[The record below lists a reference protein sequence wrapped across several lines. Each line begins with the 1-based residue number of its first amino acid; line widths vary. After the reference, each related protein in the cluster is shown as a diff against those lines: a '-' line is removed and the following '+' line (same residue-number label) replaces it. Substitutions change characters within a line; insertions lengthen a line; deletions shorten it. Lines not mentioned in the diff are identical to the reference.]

1 MFKSLDSL
9 RRIKDEVDETEF
21 MAEQMK
27 EGIKQMTGK
36 DTRVKPTQLN
46 PLRSVSHRS
55 LNSNRTTLDPRDI
68 KTLAEWNSPKA
79 DNPKLSENT
88 SRLKFISSHTSG
100 FNQTMNSFME
110 ISHISQVANPQ
121 AFANRNVAAVKARC

>member
-9 RRIKDEVDETEF
+9 RLIKDEVDETEF

-46 PLRSVSHRS
+46 PLRSVSYRS
-55 LNSNRTTLDPRDI
+55 LNSNRTTLDP
-68 KTLAEWNSPKA
+68 
-79 DNPKLSENT
+79 
-88 SRLKFISSHTSG
+88 
-100 FNQTMNSFME
+100 
-110 ISHISQVANPQ
+110 
-121 AFANRNVAAVKARC
+121 

>member
-1 MFKSLDSL
+1 
-9 RRIKDEVDETEF
+9 
-21 MAEQMK
+21 MAERMK
-27 EGIKQMTGK
+27 EGIKKMTGK

-46 PLRSVSHRS
+46 PLRSVSYRS

-68 KTLAEWNSPKA
+68 KTLAEWNSPQV
-79 DNPKLSENT
+79 NSPKMNESS

-110 ISHISQVANPQ
+110 ISQISHVGNP
-121 AFANRNVAAVKARC
+121 